1 MIYNVLAH
9 FHSVIRWLVLVSIIL
24 SLINALI
31 KLNKKSLAN
40 CNDCIF
46 NRLTMILAHMQLILG
61 LVLYFISPKVV
72 FAAASM
78 KDPFYRFFLVEHIL
92 MMLIAI
98 ALITFGHIKSDRLPN
113 DDPRKYKRI
122 LIYYGIA
129 FVLIISAIP
138 WPFRNLGG
146 GWY

>member
-1 MIYNVLAH
+1 MIYNILAH
-9 FHSVIRWLVLVSIIL
+9 IHSIVRWLVLVAIIMA
-24 SLINALI
+24 LINAI
-31 KLNKKSLAN
+31 VKLNKKSLAN
-40 CNDCIF
+40 CKDCIF
-46 NRLTMILAHMQLILG
+46 NRLTMILAHVQLVLG

-98 ALITFGHIKSDRLPN
+98 VLITFGYIKSDRLPD

-129 FVLIISAIP
+129 FLLIMSAIP

-146 GWY
+146 GWF